1 MSSDQSR
8 KRMVKLCQCLDMNRK
23 TGAPVMGDWV
33 QDKPGQRIVALQ
45 NISEY
50 QVMFSISYK
59 LYLKTLLLI
68 FIQILR
74 IS

>member
-1 MSSDQSR
+1 
-8 KRMVKLCQCLDMNRK
+8 
-23 TGAPVMGDWV
+23 MGDWV

-45 NISEY
+45 NISEN
-50 QVMFSISYK
+50 QVMVNISYK